1 LARTTFG
8 PSRLVVLGLEPN
20 LQVDVYR
27 IVRSDVLDDPVLEN
41 SLKSNYE
48 LSEPPRKV
56 ERLSTAIHM
65 GISTYLSPDDAVE
78 TARKFDKL
86 GDHVAHLTLRPG
98 RGFNYARTGHT
109 GHLTVWGDPV
119 KLLESVVDIR
129 PVSR

>member
-20 LQVDVYR
+20 LEVDVYR
-27 IVRSDVLDDPVLEN
+27 IVRSDLLDDPVLEN

-56 ERLSTAIHM
+56 ERLSTAVHM
-65 GISTYLSPDDAVE
+65 GISSYLSPRDAID

-86 GDHVAHLTLRPG
+86 GDYVAQVRLRPG
-98 RGFNYARTGHT
+98 RGFNYARTGHP

-119 KLLESVVDIR
+119 KLLESVVDIT
-129 PVSR
+129 PVGR